1 MLVHGWRCFLLAE
14 NNKKGCMTAYQQPA
28 PPPSTLW
35 CMNLLEPDGAW
46 GSQRKTIPN
55 TANIAKRSG
64 CKAEELPSRLDS
76 RLSSSAWAC
85 ACQHLNGSSG
95 ISTEHRTL
103 GACISASCSWAVA
116 HGNALLSTP
125 CSQLSVHH
133 LTHSFI
139 HSFFHLFVRSLLRS
153 LICSVLRQFVDIFH
167 HSCINLPL

>member
-1 MLVHGWRCFLLAE
+1 MPDSIS
-14 NNKKGCMTAYQQPA
+14 TT
-28 PPPSTLW
+28 PPPSCLW
-35 CMNLLEPDGAW
+35 RRNLLEPDGAW

-55 TANIAKRSG
+55 TANVAKRSG
-64 CKAEELPSRLDS
+64 CKAEESPSRLDS

-139 HSFFHLFVRSLLRS
+139 HSFFHLFVCSLLRS
-153 LICSVLRQFVDIFH
+153 LICSVLRHSLTYSIIHVSIFH
-167 HSCINLPL
+167 CNVYFLRDLCPEH